1 VSSPPTGT
9 TVAIIG
15 LGLMGSSFALALKQ
29 ARPGAVI
36 VGSDRDETVLHK
48 AVARGMVESAS
59 SDLSVVAIADV
70 VVVGTPLGS
79 MRGLFAGLGGVTA
92 GKVVTDMAST
102 KVSVMEWAAAAG
114 INLVGGHPMCGKEAS
129 GIDAADPTMYRGAA
143 WVLTRADPTVMDLV
157 EAVGARPVV
166 IDPQTHSQVT
176 VVAEWQQVLA
186 LLVFLV
192 LDIHHLLIR
201 ALLASFH
208 AAPPGTLVMTG
219 ATAHGAVAL
228 SADLFVIGVRI
239 AAPVLIALLL
249 TNGALGVLAR
259 TVPQLNVFVVGFPL
273 NVGVGLVVLG
283 ASLPFTFRLLE
294 ARFAA
299 LEPALGAL
307 VQGLAH
313 G

>member
-48 AVARGMVESAS
+48 AIARGMVESAS

-114 INLVGGHPMCGKEAS
+114 IDLVGGHPMCGKEAS

-143 WVLTRADPTVMDLV
+143 WVLTRADPAVMDLV

-166 IDPQTHSQVT
+166 IDPQTHDRL
-176 VVAEWQQVLA
+176 VAGVSHAAFLLSIGYVLA
-186 LLVFLV
+186 LAHRSDWPEAARLAASGFRDVSRLAAGDPELYAGIV
-192 LDIHHLLIR
+192 RTNRQNLLEQLDAI
-201 ALLASFH
+201 
-208 AAPPGTLVMTG
+208 
-219 ATAHGAVAL
+219 
-228 SADLFVIGVRI
+228 SAE
-239 AAPVLIALLL
+239 
-249 TNGALGVLAR
+249 LAR
-259 TVPQLNVFVVGFPL
+259 LRRHLEADDPR
-273 NVGVGLVVLG
+273 LVELFEEAQAVRRRW
-283 ASLPFTFRLLE
+283 ASL
-294 ARFAA
+294 
-299 LEPALGAL
+299 
-307 VQGLAH
+307 
-313 G
+313 